1 MYGLLT
7 YDEYVL
13 FNHWVSTVMTTEST
27 TNSAGSRKERLEA
40 RISAEQKEML
50 VRAAA
55 LQGRTLTEFIV
66 QNLQEAARQAI
77 LEHERLEL
85 SAQDR
90 EVFCQALL
98 NPPAPNDR
106 LRRAAAQ
113 YWEALEQTEQT
124 E

>member
-1 MYGLLT
+1 
-7 YDEYVL
+7 
-13 FNHWVSTVMTTEST
+13 MTTEST

-85 SAQDR
+85 AAQDR

-113 YWEALEQTEQT
+113 YRAALEQTE
-124 E
+124 